1 MSEAMP
7 GEVEFFC
14 RYLIRDVLGVLG
26 EDLVGVYVHGSAVL
40 GDFAPRV
47 SDIDLLIIVRHGT
60 SSVVIERAAD
70 ALAAER
76 ECPGV
81 GLEASIVAEPPA
93 HDPRPPWPF
102 LVHVA
107 TNPNDRK
114 TVWCRPDSG
123 DADLI
128 LHYAVIRQSG
138 VALHG
143 PSPALAVG
151 EVARAEILRQMAAEL
166 RWAVQHSSEGYAVL
180 NACRA
185 LRYRDE
191 GVFASKTAGGTW
203 AVRAGIQP
211 ELVERALRSRQREIP
226 AQPSKHAIEFVLKTA
241 QELIP

>member
-1 MSEAMP
+1 MSEAIP
-7 GEVEFFC
+7 GEVEVFC
-14 RYLIRDVLGVLG
+14 RYLTRDVLAVLG
-26 EDLVGVYVHGSAVL
+26 EDLVGIYVHGSAVL

-47 SDIDLLIIVRHGT
+47 SDIDLLIIVRDGT

-76 ECPGV
+76 GCPGV
-81 GLEASIVAEPPA
+81 GLETSIVAESPA
-93 HDPRPPWPF
+93 HDPRPPWPY
-102 LVHVA
+102 LVHVT
-107 TNPNDRK
+107 TNPDDRK
-114 TVWCRPDSG
+114 TVWCRPESG

-143 PSPALAVG
+143 AAPVFAVG
-151 EVARAEILRQMAAEL
+151 ELARAEILGQLAAEL

-191 GVFASKTAGGTW
+191 GAFVSKTAGGTW
-203 AVRAGIQP
+203 AVRVGIQP
-211 ELVERALRSRQREIP
+211 ELVERALRSRRRDTS
-226 AQPSKHAIEFVLKTA
+226 AQPSKYATEFVLKTA